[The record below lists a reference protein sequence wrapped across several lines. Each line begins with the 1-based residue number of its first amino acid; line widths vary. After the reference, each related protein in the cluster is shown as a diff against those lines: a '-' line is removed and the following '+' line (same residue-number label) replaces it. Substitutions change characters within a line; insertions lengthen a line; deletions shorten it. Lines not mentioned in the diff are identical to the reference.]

1 MMNKEKLKMRKKK
14 RMTIDA
20 GEQENKKKQPNVSGP
35 LTKRDRHASG
45 CSVHG
50 GGGAMLCYQE
60 PGPGGLVPVCLGLA
74 QTQPPDPS
82 IYIIARHRGRPG
94 RGLIV

>member
-1 MMNKEKLKMRKKK
+1 MLVNR
-14 RMTIDA
+14 RI
-20 GEQENKKKQPNVSGP
+20 KKQPNISGP
-35 LTKRDRHASG
+35 LTKRYRYASG

-82 IYIIARHRGRPG
+82 IYIIARHGGRPG
-94 RGLIV
+94 RGRIVDNIFHLTRRVYK